1 MGIFTR
7 AEKGSTSE
15 AAQRA
20 QRAQRVQRVQLAG
33 LNGDCRIKMNS
44 KTAEANLS

>member
-20 QRAQRVQRVQLAG
+20 QQVQLAG

>member
-20 QRAQRVQRVQLAG
+20 QRAQRVQLAG

>member
-15 AAQRA
+15 AA

>member
-15 AAQRA
+15 AA
-20 QRAQRVQRVQLAG
+20 QRVQLAG

>member
-15 AAQRA
+15 AAQRV
-20 QRAQRVQRVQLAG
+20 QRVQQVQLAG

>member
-20 QRAQRVQRVQLAG
+20 QRVQRAQLAG